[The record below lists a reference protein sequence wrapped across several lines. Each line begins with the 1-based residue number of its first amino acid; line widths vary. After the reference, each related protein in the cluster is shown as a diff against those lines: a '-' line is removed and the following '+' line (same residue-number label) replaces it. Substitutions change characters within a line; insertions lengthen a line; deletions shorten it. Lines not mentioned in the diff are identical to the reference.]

1 MDHGKIIQLGTPQ
14 ELIQHPK
21 NEFVENFV
29 GASTNLDSAF
39 HLEEV
44 MSPIQDNRQC
54 PTILVS
60 ATLDEVLAR
69 LAVQEELLVEKDGN
83 MIGYVN
89 RQMLIGHLSKRVRVG
104 GKANV

>member
-1 MDHGKIIQLGTPQ
+1 M
-14 ELIQHPK
+14 
-21 NEFVENFV
+21 
-29 GASTNLDSAF
+29 
-39 HLEEV
+39 
-44 MSPIQDNRQC
+44 
-54 PTILVS
+54 ILVS

-89 RQMLIGHLSKRVRVG
+89 RQMIIGHLSKHVEG

>member
-1 MDHGKIIQLGTPQ
+1 
-14 ELIQHPK
+14 
-21 NEFVENFV
+21 
-29 GASTNLDSAF
+29 
-39 HLEEV
+39 
-44 MSPIQDNRQC
+44 MSPIQDNRKC

-60 ATLDEVLAR
+60 ATLDEVLAQ

-89 RQMLIGHLSKRVRVG
+89 RQMLIGHLSQHVRVG